1 MKSSIFNGDI
11 VVISVNTD
19 NAIAFGDD
27 MGLVNADLNVNID
40 DNNCENDGP
49 ETVIHVRL
57 MAWCN
62 KYRQR
67 KANKKN

>member
-1 MKSSIFNGDI
+1 
-11 VVISVNTD
+11 
-19 NAIAFGDD
+19 

-40 DNNCENDGP
+40 DNNCDNDGP

-57 MAWCN
+57 MVWYN